1 MKTAYDFRTIARNVL
16 RGKWSLAV
24 IVGLVASILGAI
36 GDNGPEFKINI
47 DTSNVNFSFN
57 FAGQDVF
64 STTGIWFAS
73 GIGAFIVVA
82 IFMAVIYFVLGSFT
96 GVGYARFNLNMVDGQ
111 PAEFENLFKY
121 FAYWK
126 TTAVTRVLR
135 TIYVLLWSLL
145 FIIPGIIA
153 SYNYMMTDYI
163 LADNPELDSSRAL
176 EISKEM
182 MYGNRFRFFCLQLS
196 FIGWDILATIPFGIG
211 HLWLTPYKQASFAAF
226 YREVSGTEETEI

>member
-1 MKTAYDFRTIARNVL
+1 MKTAYDFRTIARNGL

-47 DTSNVNFSFN
+47 DSSNVNFSFN

-64 STTGIWFAS
+64 STNGIWFAS